1 MQQHISTLTWK
12 ILTIMMLDVSLL
24 TEMVIGEGQD
34 VEEGML
40 GTEDSQEFFAKDY
53 QVRTK
58 YNLYF

>member
-1 MQQHISTLTWK
+1 
-12 ILTIMMLDVSLL
+12 MMLDVSLL

-34 VEEGML
+34 VEERML
-40 GTEDSQEFFAKDY
+40 GTEDSQKFFATDY

>member
-1 MQQHISTLTWK
+1 
-12 ILTIMMLDVSLL
+12 MMLDVSLL
-24 TEMVIGEGQD
+24 TDMVIGEGQD

-58 YNLYF
+58 YNLNF